1 MRILQIIPSISLVY
15 GGPSQMVLGLSAA
28 LAAKNIDVTIITTDS
43 NGDIGQLPLDVPLN
57 EPIQQNGYQII
68 YFRCY
73 PWRRYKFS
81 FSLLQW
87 LNENARQFD
96 LAHLHALFSPVTTL
110 AATIARYHH
119 LPYIIR
125 PCGMLDPADLQKKK
139 RLKQIYATLLERP
152 NLAGAAAIHF
162 TSKEEAKISERFGLG
177 STAKMPVPRDLD
189 FTGKMPVPQDLG
201 STAKMP
207 VPQDL
212 GSTAKMPVPQ
222 DLGSTAKMPVPRD
235 LDCTG
240 ILPVPR
246 DLVIPLG
253 VTAGLFP
260 KRVRES
266 QVPIILFMSRI
277 EPKKG
282 LDLLIPALESVLGS
296 GIEFHFILAGSN
308 PQDADYETQIKV
320 QIHNSRLAK
329 YTTITGFVSGDLKV
343 ELLTKADL
351 FVLPSYYENFGIA
364 VAEAMAAGVPVVISD
379 RIHIAEDIQQAEAGW
394 VRPLEVGA
402 IANSIKS
409 ALLNPQE
416 RQRRGLNGKEYAK
429 KHYNWE
435 AIAQQTIDAYQQI
448 LSSIAEGRSPREV
461 GSSATDSVTDVTD
474 VTDVR
479 KKE

>member
-28 LAAKNIDVTIITTDS
+28 LAAKNIDVTILTTDS
-43 NGDIGQLPLDVPLN
+43 NGDIGQLPLDVPLH

-96 LAHLHALFSPVTTL
+96 LAHLHALFSPVTTV

-177 STAKMPVPRDLD
+177 ST
-189 FTGKMPVPQDLG
+189 GKMP
-201 STAKMP
+201 M
-207 VPQDL
+207 
-212 GSTAKMPVPQ
+212 
-222 DLGSTAKMPVPRD
+222 
-235 LDCTG
+235 
-240 ILPVPR
+240 PR

-260 KRVRES
+260 KRLRES

-282 LDLLIPALESVLGS
+282 LDLLIPALESILEC

-320 QIHNSRLAK
+320 QIHNSSLAK

-394 VRPLEVGA
+394 VGPLEVGA

-448 LSSIAEGRSPREV
+448 LSSLN
-461 GSSATDSVTDVTD
+461 
-474 VTDVR
+474 
-479 KKE
+479 

>member
-1 MRILQIIPSISLVY
+1 
-15 GGPSQMVLGLSAA
+15 MVLGLSGA

-43 NGDIGQLPLDVPLN
+43 NGDIGQLPLDVPLK

-96 LAHLHALFSPVTTL
+96 LAHIHALFSPVTTL
-110 AATIARYHH
+110 ASTIARYHH

-177 STAKMPVPRDLD
+177 ST
-189 FTGKMPVPQDLG
+189 GKMPVPQDLG
-201 STAKMP
+201 ST
-207 VPQDL
+207 
-212 GSTAKMPVPQ
+212 G
-222 DLGSTAKMPVPRD
+222 KMPVPRD

-240 ILPVPR
+240 KMPVPR

-260 KRVRES
+260 KRLRES

-282 LDLLIPALESVLGS
+282 LDLLIPALESILGS

-320 QIHNSRLAK
+320 QIHNSSLAK
-329 YTTITGFVSGDLKV
+329 YTTITGFVSGDLKAEV
-343 ELLTKADL
+343 LTKADL

-394 VRPLEVGA
+394 AGPLEVGA

-448 LSSIAEGRSPREV
+448 LSSLN
-461 GSSATDSVTDVTD
+461 
-474 VTDVR
+474 
-479 KKE
+479 

>member
-28 LAAKNIDVTIITTDS
+28 LASRGIDVTIITTDS
-43 NGDIGQLPLDVPLN
+43 NGDIGQIPLDVPLN

-81 FSLLQW
+81 LSLLQW

-96 LAHLHALFSPVTTL
+96 LAHIHALFSPVTTF
-110 AATIARYHH
+110 AATIARYHK
-119 LPYIIR
+119 LPYIMR

-139 RLKQIYATLLERP
+139 RLKQIYAAVLERP
-152 NLAGAAAIHF
+152 NLAGAATIHF

-177 STAKMPVPRDLD
+177 ST
-189 FTGKMPVPQDLG
+189 GKM
-201 STAKMP
+201 
-207 VPQDL
+207 
-212 GSTAKMPVPQ
+212 
-222 DLGSTAKMPVPRD
+222 
-235 LDCTG
+235 
-240 ILPVPR
+240 PVPR

-260 KRVRES
+260 KRLRES
-266 QVPIILFMSRI
+266 EVPIILFMSRI

-282 LDLLIPALESVLGS
+282 LDLLIPALESILAL

-308 PQDADYETQIKV
+308 PQDAEYETQIKV
-320 QIHNSRLAK
+320 QIQNSSLAK

-364 VAEAMAAGVPVVISD
+364 VAEAMTAGVPVAISD

-394 VRPLEVGA
+394 VGPLEVGA

-416 RQRRGLNGKEYAK
+416 RQRRGLKGQEYAR

-448 LSSIAEGRSPREV
+448 LSSIN
-461 GSSATDSVTDVTD
+461 
-474 VTDVR
+474 
-479 KKE
+479 

>member
-1 MRILQIIPSISLVY
+1 
-15 GGPSQMVLGLSAA
+15 MVLGLSAA

-81 FSLLQW
+81 LSLLQW

-110 AATIARYHH
+110 AATIARYHN

-125 PCGMLDPADLQKKK
+125 PCSMLDPADLQKKK

-189 FTGKMPVPQDLG
+189 FTGKMPVP
-201 STAKMP
+201 
-207 VPQDL
+207 
-212 GSTAKMPVPQ
+212 
-222 DLGSTAKMPVPRD
+222 
-235 LDCTG
+235 
-240 ILPVPR
+240 R

-260 KRVRES
+260 KRLRES

-282 LDLLIPALESVLGS
+282 LDLLIPALESILGS

-308 PQDADYETQIKV
+308 PQDADYETEIKL
-320 QIHNSRLAK
+320 QIHNSSLAK
-329 YTTITGFVSGDLKV
+329 YTTITGFVSGDLKAK
-343 ELLTKADL
+343 LLTKADL

-394 VRPLEVGA
+394 VGPLEVGA

-448 LSSIAEGRSPREV
+448 LSSLN
-461 GSSATDSVTDVTD
+461 
-474 VTDVR
+474 
-479 KKE
+479 

>member
-1 MRILQIIPSISLVY
+1 
-15 GGPSQMVLGLSAA
+15 MVLGLSAA
-28 LAAKNIDVTIITTDS
+28 LAFRGIDVTIITTDS
-43 NGDIGQLPLDVPLN
+43 NGDIGQIPLDVPLN
-57 EPIQQNGYQII
+57 QPLQQNGYQII
-68 YFRCY
+68 YFRCS
-73 PWRRYKFS
+73 PFRRYKFS
-81 FSLLQW
+81 LSLLQW

-96 LAHLHALFSPVTTL
+96 LAHIHALFSPVTTF

-177 STAKMPVPRDLD
+177 ST
-189 FTGKMPVPQDLG
+189 GK
-201 STAKMP
+201 T
-207 VPQDL
+207 
-212 GSTAKMPVPQ
+212 
-222 DLGSTAKMPVPRD
+222 
-235 LDCTG
+235 
-240 ILPVPR
+240 PVPR

-253 VTAGLFP
+253 VTGGLLP
-260 KRVRES
+260 KRLRES

-282 LDLLIPALESVLGS
+282 LDLLIPALESILGS

-308 PQDADYETQIKV
+308 PQDADYETQIKL
-320 QIHNSRLAK
+320 QIQNSSLAK

-364 VAEAMAAGVPVVISD
+364 VAEAMAAGVPVAISD

-394 VRPLEVGA
+394 VGPLEVGA

-416 RQRRGLNGKEYAK
+416 RQRRGLNGQEYAR

-435 AIAQQTIDAYQQI
+435 DIAQQTIDAYQEI
-448 LSSIAEGRSPREV
+448 LSSIN
-461 GSSATDSVTDVTD
+461 
-474 VTDVR
+474 
-479 KKE
+479 

>member
-1 MRILQIIPSISLVY
+1 
-15 GGPSQMVLGLSAA
+15 MVLGLSAA

-57 EPIQQNGYQII
+57 KPIQQNGYQII

-81 FSLLQW
+81 LSLLQW

-177 STAKMPVPRDLD
+177 STGQM
-189 FTGKMPVPQDLG
+189 
-201 STAKMP
+201 
-207 VPQDL
+207 
-212 GSTAKMPVPQ
+212 
-222 DLGSTAKMPVPRD
+222 
-235 LDCTG
+235 
-240 ILPVPR
+240 PVPR

-260 KRVRES
+260 KRLRES

-282 LDLLIPALESVLGS
+282 LDLLIPALESILES

-320 QIHNSRLAK
+320 QIYNSSLAK

-343 ELLTKADL
+343 EVLTKADL

-394 VRPLEVGA
+394 VGPLEVGA

-409 ALLNPQE
+409 ALINPQE

-435 AIAQQTIDAYQQI
+435 AIAQQTLDAYQQI
-448 LSSIAEGRSPREV
+448 LSSIAEVRCPSEEGR
-461 GSSATDSVTDVTD
+461 
-474 VTDVR
+474 R
-479 KKE
+479 KKQ

>member
-81 FSLLQW
+81 LSLLQW

-139 RLKQIYATLLERP
+139 RLKQVYATLLERP

-177 STAKMPVPRDLD
+177 STAKMPVPRDL
-189 FTGKMPVPQDLG
+189 
-201 STAKMP
+201 
-207 VPQDL
+207 
-212 GSTAKMPVPQ
+212 
-222 DLGSTAKMPVPRD
+222 
-235 LDCTG
+235 
-240 ILPVPR
+240 
-246 DLVIPLG
+246 VIPLG
-253 VTAGLFP
+253 VTAALFP
-260 KRVRES
+260 KRLRES

-282 LDLLIPALESVLGS
+282 LDLLIPALESILGF

-320 QIHNSRLAK
+320 KIHNSLLAK
-329 YTTITGFVSGDLKV
+329 YTTITGFVSGDLKA

-394 VRPLEVGA
+394 VGPLEVGA

-409 ALLNPQE
+409 ALLNAQE

-448 LSSIAEGRSPREV
+448 LSSLN
-461 GSSATDSVTDVTD
+461 
-474 VTDVR
+474 
-479 KKE
+479 

>member
-28 LAAKNIDVTIITTDS
+28 LASRGIDVTIITTNT

-57 EPIQQNGYQII
+57 QPIPQNGYQII

-73 PWRRYKFS
+73 PSRRYKFS
-81 FSLLQW
+81 LSLLQW
-87 LNENARQFD
+87 LNANAKEFD
-96 LAHLHALFSPVTTL
+96 LAHIHALFSPVTTL

-139 RLKQIYATLLERP
+139 QLKQIYAAVLERP

-162 TSKEEAKISERFGLG
+162 TSKQEAKISERFGL
-177 STAKMPVPRDLD
+177 DC
-189 FTGKMPVPQDLG
+189 TGKMPVAQ
-201 STAKMP
+201 
-207 VPQDL
+207 QE
-212 GSTAKMPVPQ
+212 
-222 DLGSTAKMPVPRD
+222 
-235 LDCTG
+235 
-240 ILPVPR
+240 
-246 DLVIPLG
+246 LVIQLG
-253 VTAGLFP
+253 VTADCDRHFISHLDATDIERTKVLTTNLSVANFYP
-260 KRVRES
+260 QRLQES
-266 QVPIILFMSRI
+266 PVPIILFMSRI

-282 LDLLIPALESVLGS
+282 LNLLIPALESILAS
-296 GIEFHFILAGSN
+296 GIKFHFMLAGSN
-308 PQDADYETQIKV
+308 PQDAEYETQIKV
-320 QIHNSRLAK
+320 QIHNSSLAK
-329 YTTITGFVSGDLKV
+329 YTTITGFAIGDLKN

-394 VRPLEVGA
+394 VTPLEVGA

-409 ALLNPQE
+409 ALLNPAE
-416 RQRRGLNGKEYAK
+416 RQRRGANGKEYAK
-429 KHYNWE
+429 KHYNWD

-448 LSSIAEGRSPREV
+448 LSSKR
-461 GSSATDSVTDVTD
+461 TMTY
-474 VTDVR
+474 
-479 KKE
+479 

>member
-1 MRILQIIPSISLVY
+1 MRIIQIIPSISLVY

-96 LAHLHALFSPVTTL
+96 LAHIHALFSPVTTL
-110 AATIARYHH
+110 AATIARYHK
-119 LPYIIR
+119 LPYIMR

-152 NLAGAAAIHF
+152 NLVGAAAIHF

-177 STAKMPVPRDLD
+177 ST
-189 FTGKMPVPQDLG
+189 GKML
-201 STAKMP
+201 
-207 VPQDL
+207 
-212 GSTAKMPVPQ
+212 
-222 DLGSTAKMPVPRD
+222 
-235 LDCTG
+235 
-240 ILPVPR
+240 VPR

-260 KRVRES
+260 KRLPES
-266 QVPIILFMSRI
+266 HVPIILFMSRI

-282 LDLLIPALESVLGS
+282 LDLLIPALESILVS
-296 GIEFHFILAGSN
+296 GVEFHFILAGSN

-320 QIHNSRLAK
+320 QIYNSRLAK

-343 ELLTKADL
+343 KLLTKADL
-351 FVLPSYYENFGIA
+351 FVLPSYYENFGLA

-379 RIHIAEDIQQAEAGW
+379 RIHIAEDIQQTEAGW
-394 VRPLEVGA
+394 VGPLEVGA

-448 LSSIAEGRSPREV
+448 LSSIAEVRWKSEEGR
-461 GSSATDSVTDVTD
+461 
-474 VTDVR
+474 R
-479 KKE
+479 KKQ

>member
-15 GGPSQMVLGLSAA
+15 GGPSQMVLGLSGA

-43 NGDIGQLPLDVPLN
+43 NGDIGQHPLDVPLN
-57 EPIQQNGYQII
+57 QPIKQNGYQII
-68 YFRCY
+68 YFRCS
-73 PWRRYKFS
+73 PFRRYKFS
-81 FSLLQW
+81 LSLLQW

-96 LAHLHALFSPVTTL
+96 LAHIHALFSPVTTL

-177 STAKMPVPRDLD
+177 STDKV
-189 FTGKMPVPQDLG
+189 
-201 STAKMP
+201 
-207 VPQDL
+207 
-212 GSTAKMPVPQ
+212 
-222 DLGSTAKMPVPRD
+222 
-235 LDCTG
+235 
-240 ILPVPR
+240 PVPR

-260 KRVRES
+260 KRLRES

-282 LDLLIPALESVLGS
+282 LDLLIPALESILGS
-296 GIEFHFILAGSN
+296 GIEFHFVLAGSN

-320 QIHNSRLAK
+320 KIQNSSLAK

-364 VAEAMAAGVPVVISD
+364 VAEAMAAGVPVAISD

-394 VRPLEVGA
+394 VGPLEVGA

-429 KHYNWE
+429 KHYNWD
-435 AIAQQTIDAYQQI
+435 AIAQQTIDAYQHI
-448 LSSIAEGRSPREV
+448 LSSIN
-461 GSSATDSVTDVTD
+461 
-474 VTDVR
+474 
-479 KKE
+479 

>member
-43 NGDIGQLPLDVPLN
+43 NGDIGQIPLDVPLN
-57 EPIQQNGYQII
+57 QPIQQNGYQII

-81 FSLLQW
+81 LSLLQW
-87 LNENARQFD
+87 LNDNARQCD
-96 LAHLHALFSPVTTL
+96 LAHIHALFSPVTTL
-110 AATIARYHH
+110 AATIARYHK
-119 LPYIIR
+119 LPYIMR

-177 STAKMPVPRDLD
+177 STGKMPVPRDLNC
-189 FTGKMPVPQDLG
+189 TGKMPL
-201 STAKMP
+201 
-207 VPQDL
+207 
-212 GSTAKMPVPQ
+212 
-222 DLGSTAKMPVPRD
+222 
-235 LDCTG
+235 
-240 ILPVPR
+240 PR

-260 KRVRES
+260 KRLRES
-266 QVPIILFMSRI
+266 QVPTILFMSRV

-282 LDLLIPALESVLGS
+282 LDLLIPALERILAS

-320 QIHNSRLAK
+320 KIQNSSLAK
-329 YTTITGFVSGDLKV
+329 YTIITGFVSGDLKV
-343 ELLTKADL
+343 ELLTIADL

-364 VAEAMAAGVPVVISD
+364 VAEAMAAGIPVAISD
-379 RIHIAEDIQQAEAGW
+379 RIHIAIG
-394 VRPLEVGA
+394 
-402 IANSIKS
+402 
-409 ALLNPQE
+409 
-416 RQRRGLNGKEYAK
+416 NGDRYTGG
-429 KHYNWE
+429 H
-435 AIAQQTIDAYQQI
+435 
-448 LSSIAEGRSPREV
+448 
-461 GSSATDSVTDVTD
+461 
-474 VTDVR
+474 
-479 KKE
+479 

>member
-57 EPIQQNGYQII
+57 QPIQQNGYQII

-81 FSLLQW
+81 LSLLQW

-96 LAHLHALFSPVTTL
+96 LAHIHALFSPVTTF
-110 AATIARYHH
+110 AATIARYHK
-119 LPYIIR
+119 LPYIMR

-139 RLKQIYATLLERP
+139 RLKQIYATLLEGP

-162 TSKEEAKISERFGLG
+162 TSKEEAKISERFGWG
-177 STAKMPVPRDLD
+177 S
-189 FTGKMPVPQDLG
+189 TGKMPG
-201 STAKMP
+201 
-207 VPQDL
+207 
-212 GSTAKMPVPQ
+212 
-222 DLGSTAKMPVPRD
+222 PRD

-240 ILPVPR
+240 KMPVPR

-260 KRVRES
+260 KRLRES
-266 QVPIILFMSRI
+266 EVPIILFMSRI

-282 LDLLIPALESVLGS
+282 LDLLIPALESILAA

-320 QIHNSRLAK
+320 QIQNSSLAK
-329 YTTITGFVSGDLKV
+329 YTRITGFVSGDLKV

-364 VAEAMAAGVPVVISD
+364 VAEAMAAGVPVAISD

-394 VRPLEVGA
+394 VEPLEVGA
-402 IANSIKS
+402 IANSIKL

-416 RQRRGLNGKEYAK
+416 RQRRGLNGQEYAK

-448 LSSIAEGRSPREV
+448 LSSLN
-461 GSSATDSVTDVTD
+461 
-474 VTDVR
+474 
-479 KKE
+479 